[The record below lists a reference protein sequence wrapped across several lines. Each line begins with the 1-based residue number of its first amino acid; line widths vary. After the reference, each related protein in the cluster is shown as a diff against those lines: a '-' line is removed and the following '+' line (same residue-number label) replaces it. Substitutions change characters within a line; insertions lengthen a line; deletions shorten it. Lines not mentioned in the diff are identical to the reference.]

1 MIKKLILQ
9 KKNKT
14 KLQANNREGK
24 TFRQRKKLLK
34 ETDHPTVLLSTLTSL
49 KHLIISSW

>member
-9 KKNKT
+9 KKS

-24 TFRQRKKLLK
+24 TFRQRKLLK